1 MYNWFTLLY
10 NRSEHNIVHQ
20 LHSNTFFKKKRKK
33 ISNRGSRTLWVTKK
47 KKCNFLINYI
57 PLGQWVMTLWWNIRN
72 VLSVFEKEGNRLSG
86 QWPWNPDTGEWEKL
100 AWGPAACVDLDHSG
114 DLSGPASSSAKS
126 LAGFPSHFAAP
137 TAYGSHYIAF
147 ILNCPLP

>member
-1 MYNWFTLLY
+1 MHAVHRKRTQHCSSTTLQY
-10 NRSEHNIVHQ
+10 I
-20 LHSNTFFKKKRKK
+20 FFKKKKRKK

-47 KKCNFLINYI
+47 KKKKRNFLINYI

-126 LAGFPSHFAAP
+126 LAGFLSHFAAP